1 MDDDKGVDKVD
12 LHFIDCVVQNE
23 QKADGNIVLSCLE
36 AALHALRQR
45 FPHVTKLIVQ
55 SDNAKNLAGK
65 QTKLL
70 LPYVC
75 SAAGLRLVA
84 YYHNEAQ
91 SGKDVCDTH
100 FSHQQ
105 SQVEAYLV
113 QGNCGRKLS
122 TPKQLAV
129 ALMEKSLSNTTV
141 LLVKPDFKAPYRS
154 KVIPAISGISEYYA
168 AQYATTDGQ
177 QHIKFYM
184 YNCLG
189 QKVPSACVP
198 IPSCHATSLI
208 NAMGEEGINFT
219 GVAVLLNSF
228 SESTGVQVRKDKG
241 RYKKRTKGISQS
253 QMQRVQKQHEDEEAL
268 KRIQAVYPQCTVC
281 LYHFKS
287 QLLLAKHVCSEV
299 MDTKMYSVLQCGML
313 TLFWPQWTSLFLVL

>member
-1 MDDDKGVDKVD
+1 MARM
-12 LHFIDCVVQNE
+12 C
-23 QKADGNIVLSCLE
+23 
-36 AALHALRQR
+36 
-45 FPHVTKLIVQ
+45 
-55 SDNAKNLAGK
+55 
-65 QTKLL
+65 
-70 LPYVC
+70 
-75 SAAGLRLVA
+75 
-84 YYHNEAQ
+84 
-91 SGKDVCDTH
+91 CDTH

-105 SQVEAYLV
+105 SRVEAYLV
-113 QGNCGRKLS
+113 QGNGGRKVS

-154 KVIPAISGISEYYA
+154 KVIPAISGIFEYYA
-168 AQYATTDGQ
+168 AQYATTDSQ
-177 QHIKFYM
+177 QHIKF

-219 GVAVLLNSF
+219 DVAVLLNNF

-241 RYKKRTKGISQS
+241 RYKKRTKGISQRE
-253 QMQRVQKQHEDEEAL
+253 MQRVQKQHEDEKAL

-299 MDTKMYSVLQCGML
+299 MEHQDVLSIAMRYANTLLATMEFTVSGAVDQASNLLTDDSNLTYATFEFNFYAGPEVRQGPVPYTKKNATRADHQGN
-313 TLFWPQWTSLFLVL
+313 